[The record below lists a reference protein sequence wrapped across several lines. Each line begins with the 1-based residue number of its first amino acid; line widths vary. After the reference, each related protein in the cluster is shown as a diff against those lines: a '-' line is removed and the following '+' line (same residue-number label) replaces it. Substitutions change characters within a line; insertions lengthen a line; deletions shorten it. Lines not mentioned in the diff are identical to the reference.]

1 MVWLYIILGILA
13 FLVIFAIVSFA
24 IAKKLHKA
32 FFGGNYKD
40 DTRISYYTKEEF
52 NLEFK
57 EVEIK
62 LEDSTLT
69 GGLYNYHSYDK
80 TKIFVVFHGMWSGV
94 SAYIQ
99 DIEYI
104 CSKGYQVLAMNYEGT
119 NNSTGSLRGLA
130 NSLRCAD
137 SIINYVKTNEELK
150 NREIYVYGHSWGGF
164 AASNIPYFHKDIKGV
179 IALAPFIS
187 ISSCMK
193 GMLPKGLW
201 FIIPFYKIIEYGKT
215 KKYSKANSITSLADF
230 KGNVVIIH
238 STNDKVVK
246 FKYNTNM
253 LKKKLS
259 NVSYIIVDD
268 KDHCP
273 QYSINAVAVGR
284 KFMEETSKM
293 SEEEKTEYMK
303 GFDFH
308 SMGAL
313 DKNLLD
319 KAFGLLLK

>member
-1 MVWLYIILGILA
+1 MLWLYIILGILA
-13 FLVIFAIVSFA
+13 FLLIFAIVAYA

-32 FFGGNYKD
+32 FFIGHYYD
-40 DTRISYYTKEEF
+40 DTRINYYTKEEF
-52 NLEFK
+52 GLDFSP
-57 EVEIK
+57 VEINM
-62 LEDSTLT
+62 EDSILK
-69 GGLYNYHSYDK
+69 GGLYSYPNYDK

-94 SAYIQ
+94 AAYVQ

-104 CSKGYQVLAMNYEGT
+104 CHKGYQVLAMNYEGT
-119 NNSTGSLRGLA
+119 NDSTGNLRGLA

-137 SIINYVKTNEELK
+137 AIIKYVKENPLLK
-150 NREIYVYGHSWGGF
+150 EREIYVYGHSWGGF
-164 AASNIPYFHKDIKGV
+164 AATNIPYYYKDIKGV
-179 IALAPFIS
+179 LALAPFIS

-215 KKYSKANSITSLADF
+215 KKYSKANAITSLADF

-259 NVSYIIVDD
+259 NLNYIIVDD

-293 SEEEKTEYMK
+293 GEKEKTEYMK

-313 DKNLLD
+313 DNSLLD